1 MSDMLCDVNLSV
13 FEPQVRRDDLDLITH
28 QIETLTPE
36 HQVSDGTN
44 EKTKDI
50 HTGIVPLIK

>member
-1 MSDMLCDVNLSV
+1 MLCDVNLSV